1 MRIKVL
7 VIVCLATAATIV
19 RAASPEGWADTV
31 ALPDVEVSVSRIAVP
46 VSRQQMQ
53 VSALDARMIESAQVA
68 APKDVAALVPNIHMP
83 DYGSAMTSSVYI
95 RGLGSRINEPVLGM
109 VVDGVPLLDKNMYD
123 HTMQD
128 VKRIELLRGPQ
139 GSSYGRNSPGGVM
152 EIRTIQPL
160 DLEGQLIRGGVSY
173 GTANTVKAQ
182 MSYYGNNQALEAG
195 DAKSRPFGWGI
206 AARYQR
212 TDGFHTN
219 DYTGQNVDY
228 GQQAGGRI
236 VLDGRPMDEW
246 RVTGTVY
253 ADWVRQGAFPYA
265 SVATGRIDY
274 NRPGS
279 YERLSVLP
287 SVRAEYTHD
296 DWRVQLSGSYQ
307 YMHDDMLMDQDY
319 TRADIFTL
327 RQTQRQ
333 HNGTLDA
340 LLYAPKPCEWYEW
353 TIGWSSFLKTNAM
366 HAPVTFMREGI
377 EELILGNA
385 NRGIQ
390 TVFPDDSICISNTT
404 LPIPSSFDL
413 LNAGAALYHQSHFQ
427 FGHWHIN
434 AGVRIDYEHTRM
446 DYLSTADLSYRFT
459 MIMPDYED
467 VHTEIR
473 GRQSK
478 PYLQVL
484 PRLAVSYDGSWGT
497 VYGYAAKGYKAG
509 GYNPQIF
516 STITQNQVM
525 TDMAADMGMHLDMA
539 DPRYSDVGITSYKPE
554 TDWTFEIGSHLTPAE
569 GLRVDVDVFHIQCL
583 DQQVTVFP
591 NGKTTGR
598 MMANAARS
606 RIWGAEAALQY
617 RWTRDKWFGMLDA
630 SYGFTDARFITFN
643 DGMGDYSGH
652 YVPYAP
658 QHTLHGLLTAG
669 YMVGHKALQAV
680 TMSVKGDG
688 IGRIYWNEQNDC
700 SQPLYG
706 MLAATIALRWQYVQL
721 ELLGKNLT
729 GTRYDVFYFRSMGND
744 FLQRGKP
751 RELGATVRFEI

>member
-1 MRIKVL
+1 
-7 VIVCLATAATIV
+7 
-19 RAASPEGWADTV
+19 
-31 ALPDVEVSVSRIAVP
+31 
-46 VSRQQMQ
+46 MQ
-53 VSALDARMIESAQVA
+53 VSAIDARLIESAQVNS
-68 APKDVAALVPNIHMP
+68 PKDIAALVPNIHMP

-109 VVDGVPLLDKNMYD
+109 VIDGVPLLDKNMYD

-160 DLEGQLIRGGVSY
+160 DLNSRLIRGGVTY
-173 GTANTVKAQ
+173 GTANTLKAQ
-182 MSYYGNNQALEAG
+182 MSYYDNNQSP
-195 DAKSRPFGWGI
+195 DHTPDSSHRPFGWGI
-206 AARYQR
+206 AARYHR

-219 DYTGQNVDY
+219 DFTGQKVDY
-228 GQQAGGRI
+228 GQQAGGRV
-236 VLDGRPMDEW
+236 VLQGTPTDEW
-246 RVTGTVY
+246 HVTGTVY

-279 YERLSVLP
+279 YERLAVLP
-287 SVRAEYTHD
+287 SIRAEYTHT
-296 DWRVQLSGSYQ
+296 DWRLQLSGSYQ

-333 HNGTLDA
+333 HNGTVDA
-340 LLYAPKPCEWYEW
+340 LLYAPKPCAWYEW
-353 TIGWSSFLKTNAM
+353 TVGLSSFVKANAM

-377 EELILGNA
+377 DELILRNA

-404 LPIPSSFDL
+404 LPIPSTFDL
-413 LNAGAALYHQSHFQ
+413 LNVGAAVYHQSHFQ
-427 FGHWHIN
+427 FGNWHIN
-434 AGVRIDYEHTRM
+434 AGVRIDYEYTRM

-467 VHTEIR
+467 VHTEIS
-473 GRQSK
+473 GRRSQ

-484 PRLAVSYDGSWGT
+484 PRLAVSYDDSWGT
-497 VYGYAAKGYKAG
+497 IYGYAAKGYKAG

-539 DPRYSDVGITSYKPE
+539 DPRYSDIAITSYKPE
-554 TDWTFEIGSHLTPAE
+554 RDWTFEVGAHLSPVE
-569 GLRVDVDVFHIQCL
+569 GLKVDADVFHIQCF

-606 RIWGAEAALQY
+606 RIWGAEVTMQY
-617 RWTRDKWFGMLDA
+617 RWTQNKWFGMLDA
-630 SYGFTDARFITFN
+630 SYGFTDARFIRFD

-652 YVPYAP
+652 YIPYAP
-658 QHTLHGLLTAG
+658 QYTLHGLFTAG
-669 YMVGHKALQAV
+669 YLVGHKALQAV
-680 TMSVKGDG
+680 TLTVKGDG

-706 MLAATIALRWQYVQL
+706 LLAATLTLRWKYVQL
-721 ELLGKNLT
+721 ELWGKNLT

-751 RELGATVRFEI
+751 REMGATLRFEI

>member
-19 RAASPEGWADTV
+19 HAASPEGWADTV

-46 VSRQQMQ
+46 VARQQMQ
-53 VSALDARMIESAQVA
+53 VSALDARMIEAAQLT

-160 DLEGQLIRGGVSY
+160 DLAGQLIRGDVSY
-173 GTANTVKAQ
+173 GTANNVKAQ
-182 MSYYGNNQALEAG
+182 MSYYGNNHASEAG
-195 DAKSRPFGWGI
+195 EANSRPFGWGI

-219 DYTGQNVDY
+219 DYTGQKVDY

-236 VLDGRPMDEW
+236 LLDARPTDEW

-287 SVRAEYTHD
+287 AVRAEYTHD

-353 TIGWSSFLKTNAM
+353 NVGWSSFLKTNAM

-377 EELILGNA
+377 DELILANA
-385 NRGIQ
+385 NSGIQ

-404 LPIPSSFDL
+404 LPIPSSFEL

-473 GRQSK
+473 GMQSK
-478 PYLQVL
+478 PYWQVL

-539 DPRYSDVGITSYKPE
+539 DPRYSDVAITSYKPE
-554 TDWTFEIGSHLTPAE
+554 TDWTFEIGAHFTLAE
-569 GLRVDVDVFHIQCL
+569 GLKVDVDVFHIQCM

-606 RIWGAEAALQY
+606 RIWGAEATLQY

-669 YMVGHKALQAV
+669 YMIGHKALKAV
-680 TMSVKGDG
+680 TISVKGDG

-700 SQPLYG
+700 SQPVYG
-706 MLAATIALRWQYVQL
+706 LLAATIALRWQYVQV
-721 ELLGKNLT
+721 ELWGKNLT

-751 RELGATVRFEI
+751 RELGATMRFEI

>member
-1 MRIKVL
+1 MQVMVL

-19 RAASPEGWADTV
+19 HAASPEGWADTV

-46 VSRQQMQ
+46 VARQQMQ
-53 VSALDARMIESAQVA
+53 VSALDARMIEAAQLT

-160 DLEGQLIRGGVSY
+160 DLEGQLIRGDVSY

-182 MSYYGNNQALEAG
+182 MSYYGNNHASEAG
-195 DAKSRPFGWGI
+195 EANSRPFGWGI
-206 AARYQR
+206 AARYLR

-219 DYTGQNVDY
+219 DYTGQKVDY

-236 VLDGRPMDEW
+236 LLDARPTDEW

-265 SVATGRIDY
+265 AVATGRIDY

-287 SVRAEYTHD
+287 AVRAEYTHD

-333 HNGTLDA
+333 HNATLDA

-353 TIGWSSFLKTNAM
+353 NVGWSSFLKTNAM

-377 EELILGNA
+377 DELILANA
-385 NRGIQ
+385 NSGIQ

-404 LPIPSSFDL
+404 LPIPSSFEL

-467 VHTEIR
+467 VHTEIS

-478 PYLQVL
+478 PYWQVL

-525 TDMAADMGMHLDMA
+525 TDMAADMGMHLDMV
-539 DPRYSDVGITSYKPE
+539 DPRYSDVAITSYKPE
-554 TDWTFEIGSHLTPAE
+554 TDWTFEIGAHFTPAE
-569 GLRVDVDVFHIQCL
+569 GLKVDVDVFHIQCM

-669 YMVGHKALQAV
+669 YMIGHKALKAV

-700 SQPLYG
+700 SQPVYG
-706 MLAATIALRWQYVQL
+706 LLAATIALRWQYVQV
-721 ELLGKNLT
+721 ELWGKNLT

-751 RELGATVRFEI
+751 RELGATMRFEI

>member
-19 RAASPEGWADTV
+19 HAASPEGWADTV

-46 VSRQQMQ
+46 VARQQMQ
-53 VSALDARMIESAQVA
+53 VTALDARMVETAQLT

-160 DLEGQLIRGGVSY
+160 DLEGQLIRGDVSY

-182 MSYYGNNQALEAG
+182 MSYYGNNPASEAG
-195 DAKSRPFGWGI
+195 DANSRPFGWGI

-219 DYTGQNVDY
+219 DYTGQKVDY

-236 VLDGRPMDEW
+236 VLDGRPTDEW

-287 SVRAEYTHD
+287 AVRAEYTHD

-319 TRADIFTL
+319 TRADMFTL

-333 HNGTLDA
+333 HNATLDA

-353 TIGWSSFLKTNAM
+353 NVGWSGFLKTNAM

-377 EELILGNA
+377 DELILANA
-385 NRGIQ
+385 NSGIQ

-404 LPIPSSFDL
+404 LPILSSFEL

-478 PYLQVL
+478 PYWQVL

-539 DPRYSDVGITSYKPE
+539 DPRYSDVAITSYKPE
-554 TDWTFEIGSHLTPAE
+554 TDWTFEIGAHFTPAE
-569 GLRVDVDVFHIQCL
+569 GLKVDVDVFHIQCM

-606 RIWGAEAALQY
+606 RIWGAEATLQY

-700 SQPLYG
+700 SQPVYG
-706 MLAATIALRWQYVQL
+706 LLAATIALRWQYVQL
-721 ELLGKNLT
+721 ELWGKNLT
-729 GTRYDVFYFRSMGND
+729 GTRYDVFYFQSMGND

-751 RELGATVRFEI
+751 RELGATMRFEI

>member
-1 MRIKVL
+1 MQVKVL

-19 RAASPEGWADTV
+19 HAASPEGWADTV

-46 VSRQQMQ
+46 VARQQMQ
-53 VSALDARMIESAQVA
+53 VSALDARMIEAAQLT

-160 DLEGQLIRGGVSY
+160 DLEGQLIRGDVSY

-182 MSYYGNNQALEAG
+182 MSYYGNNHASEAG
-195 DAKSRPFGWGI
+195 EANSRPFGWGI
-206 AARYQR
+206 AARYLR

-219 DYTGQNVDY
+219 DYTGQKVDY

-236 VLDGRPMDEW
+236 LLDARPTDEW

-265 SVATGRIDY
+265 AVATGRIDY

-287 SVRAEYTHD
+287 AVRAEYTHD

-333 HNGTLDA
+333 HNATLDA

-353 TIGWSSFLKTNAM
+353 NVGWSSFLKTNAM

-377 EELILGNA
+377 DELILANA
-385 NRGIQ
+385 NSGIQ

-404 LPIPSSFDL
+404 LPIPSSFEL

-467 VHTEIR
+467 VHTEIS

-478 PYLQVL
+478 PYWQVL

-525 TDMAADMGMHLDMA
+525 TDMAADMGMHLDMV
-539 DPRYSDVGITSYKPE
+539 DPRYSDVAITSYKPE
-554 TDWTFEIGSHLTPAE
+554 TDWTFEIGAHFTPAE
-569 GLRVDVDVFHIQCL
+569 GLKVDVDVFHIQCM

-669 YMVGHKALQAV
+669 YMIGHKALKAV

-700 SQPLYG
+700 SQPVYG
-706 MLAATIALRWQYVQL
+706 LLAATIALRWQYVQV
-721 ELLGKNLT
+721 ELWGKNLT

-751 RELGATVRFEI
+751 RELGATMRFEI